1 MRIEYVQTLFE
12 RHFLIG
18 ETSPDLLPEERKKRI
33 FRTQKQLSAL
43 SAGKLQRGK
52 KLVRIVRKAV
62 GRETGQHFCGK
73 SAGILPV

>member
-1 MRIEYVQTLFE
+1 MRIEYVQTLFG

-33 FRTQKQLSAL
+33 FRLSAL

-52 KLVRIVRKAV
+52 KACTDCTQGSR
-62 GRETGQHFCGK
+62 
-73 SAGILPV
+73 

>member
-1 MRIEYVQTLFE
+1 MRIEYVQTLFG

-43 SAGKLQRGK
+43 SGGK

-62 GRETGQHFCGK
+62 GRETGQYFCGK

>member
-1 MRIEYVQTLFE
+1 MRPEDVQTLFG

-52 KLVRIVRKAV
+52 KACTDCTQGSR
-62 GRETGQHFCGK
+62 
-73 SAGILPV
+73 

>member
-1 MRIEYVQTLFE
+1 MGEAGEMRIEYVQTLFG

-52 KLVRIVRKAV
+52 KACTDCTQGSR
-62 GRETGQHFCGK
+62 
-73 SAGILPV
+73 

>member
-18 ETSPDLLPEERKKRI
+18 ETSPDLLPEERKRI

-52 KLVRIVRKAV
+52 KACTDCTQGSR
-62 GRETGQHFCGK
+62 
-73 SAGILPV
+73 